1 MKKVLSILFSVL
13 LISTFS
19 SGVAH
24 AEVAEDF
31 NSMKT
36 GNTWIELE
44 KANTDIFGDS
54 KIAAVPK
61 GVLKPEETK
70 IPDAIKKI
78 GGQDAVDQTLYFSYS
93 TGIHSDDGKPALSPL
108 LKMLK
113 EYKPESATDDPAVP
127 MTDNPMFYGDL
138 SYNNDTTSKDVKI
151 SAGDNLSSLK
161 LTLSNMNWLS
171 QPIFSELS
179 GHDMYRSEKDKGTL
193 RFLTD
198 SQLVYTIKFPK
209 GFDISKATA
218 TSDASS
224 DLLTLSTSV
233 SGEVKTGMTLTV
245 TLRRK
250 GAGETFLTEDQF
262 KNELNSLNTISVSM
276 KDIAITKDA
285 VEGKNV
291 VTGSIG
297 GFLEYMNVGGSTYDE
312 VRQNKGLTWT
322 YIHYFAAP
330 QEASGKDS
338 NLAANDSQY
347 KIQYTFDVVKP
358 AQNTVTF
365 KDDDKT
371 HATVKVETGKAIDTD
386 ALTGESMPKDPTKA
400 GYVFK
405 EWNTKADGKGTA
417 FTGKTIVNNDIT
429 VYAIFVKKPNNPR
442 PNPNKPVPDRI
453 DGNDRIDT
461 AINISKKHYDRAKT
475 VIVVRHDLFPDSM
488 TASVLAKLKDAP
500 ILLNPTNKLDP
511 RVGAEI
517 KRLGASEVIIVG
529 GQNSISEKVR
539 EELRIYDADKD
550 VERIAGHDRY
560 GTSEMVARRVVGI
573 TGKKNKAVVASGE
586 VFPDALAVGTYA
598 SREGYPILLV
608 RKDLV
613 PTQITKAIKDLEI
626 KNTYIAGGY
635 NTISK
640 STEMKLPGVLERM
653 AGKTR
658 YETAIAIARSKFAD
672 SKEVYIASG
681 EEFADAL
688 AISPMSGKY
697 NRPTLLV
704 KSKAGQNK
712 IVSDYVYFKNINRI
726 TAIGGYRYIPND
738 VLEELVN

>member
-1 MKKVLSILFSVL
+1 MKTLVKKTMGL
-13 LISTFS
+13 LMATLVAF
-19 SGVAH
+19 GVMAGTTQAF

-78 GGQDAVDQTLYFSYS
+78 GGQDSVDQTQYFSYS

-138 SYNNDTTSKDVKI
+138 SYNNDTTSKNIKI
-151 SAGDNLSSLK
+151 STGNNLSSLK
-161 LTLSNMNWLS
+161 LTLSNMNWLAK
-171 QPIFSELS
+171 PIFSELS
-179 GHDMYRSEKDKGTL
+179 GHDMYRSEKANGTL

-198 SQLVYTIKFPK
+198 SQLIYTIKFPK

-312 VRQNKGLTWT
+312 VRQNKGMTWT

-347 KIQYTFDVVKP
+347 KIQYTFNVVKP
-358 AQNTVTF
+358 AQSTVTF
-365 KDDDKT
+365 KDGAKI
-371 HATVKVETGKAIDTD
+371 HATVKAETGKAIDTD
-386 ALTGESMPKDPTKA
+386 ALTNESMPKNPTKA
-400 GYVFK
+400 GYTFK
-405 EWNTKADGKGTA
+405 EWNTKEDGKGTA
-417 FTGKTIVNNDIT
+417 FDGKTTVNGDMT
-429 VYAIFVKKPNNPR
+429 VYAVYTKDPV
-442 PNPNKPVPDRI
+442 PNPDPQTP
-453 DGNDRIDT
+453 
-461 AINISKKHYDRAKT
+461 ALQQQPKKHIGMLPKT
-475 VIVVRHDLFPDSM
+475 GESTSFAGLL
-488 TASVLAKLKDAP
+488 ASIGISIAGLA
-500 ILLNPTNKLDP
+500 ILLKKKMMEENK
-511 RVGAEI
+511 
-517 KRLGASEVIIVG
+517 
-529 GQNSISEKVR
+529 
-539 EELRIYDADKD
+539 
-550 VERIAGHDRY
+550 
-560 GTSEMVARRVVGI
+560 
-573 TGKKNKAVVASGE
+573 
-586 VFPDALAVGTYA
+586 
-598 SREGYPILLV
+598 
-608 RKDLV
+608 
-613 PTQITKAIKDLEI
+613 
-626 KNTYIAGGY
+626 
-635 NTISK
+635 
-640 STEMKLPGVLERM
+640 
-653 AGKTR
+653 
-658 YETAIAIARSKFAD
+658 
-672 SKEVYIASG
+672 
-681 EEFADAL
+681 
-688 AISPMSGKY
+688 
-697 NRPTLLV
+697 
-704 KSKAGQNK
+704 
-712 IVSDYVYFKNINRI
+712 
-726 TAIGGYRYIPND
+726 
-738 VLEELVN
+738 

>member
-1 MKKVLSILFSVL
+1 MKKVLSILFSAL
-13 LISTFS
+13 LLSTFS

-31 NSMKT
+31 SSMKS

-44 KANTDIFGDS
+44 EANTDIFGDS

-61 GVLKPEETK
+61 GVLKPEGTK
-70 IPDAIKKI
+70 IRDAIKKI
-78 GGQDAVDQTLYFSYS
+78 GGQDAVDQTQYFSYS

-138 SYNNDTTSKDVKI
+138 SYNDDTTSKNVKI

-179 GHDMYRSEKDKGTL
+179 GHDMYRSEKANGTL

-285 VEGKNV
+285 VQGKNV

-338 NLAANDSQY
+338 NLTANDSQY
-347 KIQYTFDVVKP
+347 KIQYTFNVVKP
-358 AQNTVTF
+358 AQSTVTF
-365 KDDDKT
+365 KDGDKT

-386 ALTGESMPKDPTKA
+386 ALTDESMPKSPTKA
-400 GYVFK
+400 GYTFK
-405 EWNTKADGKGTA
+405 EWNTKEDGKGTA
-417 FTGKTIVNNDIT
+417 FTGASIVNSDMT
-429 VYAIFVKKPNNPR
+429 VYAIYTKDPVPTPDPTPNPPAPNPDPTPNPPAPTPEPTPNPPTPELKPNPQTPAPGPETQPESTPTPDSEPESQSESVSNTPVKKH
-442 PNPNKPVPDRI
+442 
-453 DGNDRIDT
+453 G
-461 AINISKKHYDRAKT
+461 
-475 VIVVRHDLFPDSM
+475 
-488 TASVLAKLKDAP
+488 
-500 ILLNPTNKLDP
+500 
-511 RVGAEI
+511 EI
-517 KRLGASEVIIVG
+517 
-529 GQNSISEKVR
+529 
-539 EELRIYDADKD
+539 
-550 VERIAGHDRY
+550 
-560 GTSEMVARRVVGI
+560 
-573 TGKKNKAVVASGE
+573 
-586 VFPDALAVGTYA
+586 P
-598 SREGYPILLV
+598 
-608 RKDLV
+608 
-613 PTQITKAIKDLEI
+613 
-626 KNTYIAGGY
+626 
-635 NTISK
+635 
-640 STEMKLPGVLERM
+640 
-653 AGKTR
+653 
-658 YETAIAIARSKFAD
+658 
-672 SKEVYIASG
+672 
-681 EEFADAL
+681 
-688 AISPMSGKY
+688 
-697 NRPTLLV
+697 
-704 KSKAGQNK
+704 KAGESTTLPFALTALGLGVAGLGILRK
-712 IVSDYVYFKNINRI
+712 KRMMKENIK
-726 TAIGGYRYIPND
+726 
-738 VLEELVN
+738 